1 VATLSVTRDRARSG
15 PILVVDDDARFRELV
30 TTILKRARYRAAY
43 DRVAGL
49 LVGRDDYLV
58 KPFAPDELLARVGA
72 LSRRAREA
80 TPAGLTSEE
89 RSLVRLLREGLGA
102 GEIAQ
107 RLRET
112 QNTVRGR
119 VDEVLTK
126 LGV

>member
-1 VATLSVTRDRARSG
+1 MATVATLSVTRDRARSG

-30 TTILKRARYRAAY
+30 TAILRRAGYRAFEA
-43 DRVAGL
+43 AT
-49 LVGRDDYLV
+49 
-58 KPFAPDELLARVGA
+58 ARVRA

-107 RLRET
+107 RLGET